1 MISIY
6 VGNLSYNVS
15 EDELREYFQQH
26 GEVQRIHLVTDRET
40 GRPRGFGFVEMDD
53 DGGRAAIEALNGKD
67 FQGRPLTINEARPRE
82 ERGGGGGG
90 GGFRGGGGGGGGG
103 GYRGG
108 GGGGGGGGY
117 RGGGGGGGGG
127 GYRGGG
133 GGGGGGYGG
142 DPGGG
147 GGGMFEK
154 DSGRRGRERGSR
166 RNDW

>member
-6 VGNLSYNVS
+6 VGNLTYNVT

-90 GGFRGGGGGGGGG
+90 G
-103 GYRGG
+103 YRGG

-127 GYRGGG
+127 GYGGG
-133 GGGGGGYGG
+133 GGGGGGYGSGSG

-154 DSGRRGRERGSR
+154 DSGRRGRDRGTR

>member
-6 VGNLSYNVS
+6 VGNLTYNVT

-90 GGFRGGGGGGGGG
+90 GGGGYRGGGGG

-108 GGGGGGGGY
+108 GGGGGGY
-117 RGGGGGGGGG
+117 
-127 GYRGGG
+127 G
-133 GGGGGGYGG
+133 GGGGGGYGSGSG

-154 DSGRRGRERGSR
+154 DSGRRGRDRGTR